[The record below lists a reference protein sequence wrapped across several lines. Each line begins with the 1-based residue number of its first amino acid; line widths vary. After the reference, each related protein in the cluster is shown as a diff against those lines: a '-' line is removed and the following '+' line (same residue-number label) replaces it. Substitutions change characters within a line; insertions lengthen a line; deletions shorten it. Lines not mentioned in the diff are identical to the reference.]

1 MKKELVVTK
10 IENKSQS
17 IKIDDAQSFVNSK
30 EGTLVLLALLEG
42 LSYNVMS
49 GDVWFL
55 SAMQAADIATKRYGI
70 ASDAV
75 TEILNTALKVAQSK
89 GKTNPVSS
97 MF

>member
-1 MKKELVVTK
+1 MKKELVVAK
-10 IENKSQS
+10 IEKKSQS
-17 IKIDDAQSFVNSK
+17 IKLDDAQSFVTSK

-55 SAMQAADIATKRYGI
+55 SAMQAADIANKRYGI
-70 ASDAV
+70 EPSAV
-75 TEILNTALKVAQSK
+75 NEILNTALKVAQSK
-89 GKTNPVSS
+89 GKTNPMSS